1 MSSIWAVSALAVL
14 GGLAV
19 TLQGQF
25 MGLMDQSMGTKA
37 SVLVT
42 YGSGGLAA
50 LLLFLLL
57 PGSAFRLGRDLPW
70 YVFSAGLLGL
80 VIVGTI
86 GFVLPRMGAA
96 KGFTLMIAAQFILA
110 AAIDHYGLFGAALR
124 PLDLQR
130 FGGMVVVLAGVWM
143 VIR

>member
-1 MSSIWAVSALAVL
+1 MSNVWAISALAVL

-25 MGLMDQSMGTKA
+25 MALMEQNMGTKV
-37 SVLVT
+37 SVLIT

-50 LLLFLLL
+50 VLLFFLL
-57 PGSAFRLGRDLPW
+57 PGSSFKLCRELPW

-80 VIVGTI
+80 VIVGSI

-130 FGGMVVVLAGVWM
+130 IGGMAIVLAGVWM